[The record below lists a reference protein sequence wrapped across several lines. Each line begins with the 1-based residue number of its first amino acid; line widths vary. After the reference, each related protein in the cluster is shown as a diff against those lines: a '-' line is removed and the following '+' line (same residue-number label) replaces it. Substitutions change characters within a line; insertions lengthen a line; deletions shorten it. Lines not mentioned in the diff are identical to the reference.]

1 MSPETQ
7 QAVAES
13 FLLVAALH
21 HFAVAIVAVL
31 FWIRRRSMERTVAVY
46 FALAFATAAVALAGH
61 PSARIAAAFAAGLS
75 ALWCLEAAR
84 PKNVLSFHRA
94 PRLRLAVMGIL
105 GLFALLYPGYSGELP
120 SFVFSPLGVTLPPTL
135 LLALATMNSTAPT
148 TSRPLHGSL
157 AAVGLVVGISGL
169 LIEGWIHVPLVVASV
184 YAVPLLFGRTVLRE
198 DASEAGATS
207 VRAVHERMH
216 KRRVLLSR
224 PRRSSIRKLNI
235 RERRK

>member
-7 QAVAES
+7 QAVADS

-21 HFAVAIVAVL
+21 HFAVAVVVVL

-46 FALAFATAAVALAGH
+46 FALAFATAAVALASH
-61 PSARIAAAFAAGLS
+61 PSARAMAALAAGLS
-75 ALWCLEAAR
+75 ALWCLEIVR
-84 PKNVLSFHRA
+84 PRNVFTFRRT
-94 PRLRLAVMGIL
+94 PRLRLAVMGVL

-135 LLALATMNSTAPT
+135 LLALAMMNSVAPA
-148 TSRPLHGSL
+148 TSRRLHWSL
-157 AAVGLVVGISGL
+157 AAVGLVIGANGL
-169 LIEGWIHVPLVVASV
+169 LTEGWIHVPLVAASV
-184 YAVPLLFGRTVLRE
+184 YAVPLLLGKTVLRE
-198 DASEAGATS
+198 DEGEGGATS

-224 PRRSSIRKLNI
+224 SRRSSIRKLNV
-235 RERRK
+235 RGRRK